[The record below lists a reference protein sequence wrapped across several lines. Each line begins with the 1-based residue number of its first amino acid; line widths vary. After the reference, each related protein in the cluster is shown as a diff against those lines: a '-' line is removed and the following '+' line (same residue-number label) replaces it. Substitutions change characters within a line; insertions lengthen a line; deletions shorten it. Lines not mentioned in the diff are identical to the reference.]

1 MMFYKEILNPVRE
14 AIGKYGARNAFFID
28 GMYYTYRQL
37 AERISAIR
45 SVIRAA
51 EKDEKIW
58 GLALHDDLNTYASIF
73 ALWMEGK
80 AYVPLNPNQPKE
92 RHHEVIKSVGTHYIL
107 SSDVNYNPE
116 VEGVNVISTAEVS
129 PENTLPCGG
138 FKPVNVPDSNIAYI
152 LFTSGSTGKPKGV
165 QITRGDLSAFIDSMD
180 NIGLD
185 ITEKDRCL
193 QPFDLTFDFSVSS
206 YVIPL
211 AKGASIYTIPNKATK
226 FTYIAE
232 LLEEYHLTVLQMV
245 PSMIRNLLP
254 YMDEVDVSSV
264 RYNILCG
271 EALMGKVIKA
281 WHQANPE
288 MISYNMYG
296 PTEDTVFCTYYL
308 IDKNNT
314 DNLLAS
320 NDIVSIGKTFKNSG
334 VLLVGE
340 KDEVISQPNM
350 EGELCLCGDQLTP
363 GYWKNEKENTEKFFV
378 KEGVRYYRTGDLCYY
393 AEDGNLMY
401 VSRKDFQVKIN
412 GFRVELG
419 EIENR
424 YAALSGGRYA
434 VVLPYLNE
442 QGNTELAIVIEGAEY
457 DVKEHRTALAN
468 TLPAYEV
475 PAQWLF
481 IRNIPLNQ
489 NGKVVRRM
497 GSLGSKF
504 CSLYSIRFFKLY
516 FALGS

>member
-1 MMFYKEILNPVRE
+1 M
-14 AIGKYGARNAFFID
+14 
-28 GMYYTYRQL
+28 
-37 AERISAIR
+37 
-45 SVIRAA
+45 
-51 EKDEKIW
+51 
-58 GLALHDDLNTYASIF
+58 DLNNKLLSFLLDRKTSCAPAFVINGEEWSYAGFYCIVEQIYQMICNKEEKYIFLYATDDIRTYASIV
-73 ALWMEGK
+73 ALWYAGK
-80 AYVPLNPNQPKE
+80 AYVPINPNQPKE
-92 RHHEVIKSVGTHYIL
+92 RHLEVIESVGSHCIL
-107 SSDVNYNPE
+107 TSDNNYT
-116 VEGVNVISTAEVS
+116 VEIEGINVLFTGEFTSTGYETKNIISISDISES
-129 PENTLPCGG
+129 EL
-138 FKPVNVPDSNIAYI
+138 AYI

-165 QITRGDLSAFIDSMD
+165 QITRGDLAAFIDSMD

-185 ITEKDRCL
+185 ITENDRCL

-232 LLEEYHLTVLQMV
+232 LLEEHHLTVLQLV

-281 WHQANPE
+281 WHQANQG
-288 MISYNMYG
+288 MVSYNMYG

-308 IDKNNT
+308 IDKTNT
-314 DNLLAS
+314 ENLLAA

-334 VLLVGE
+334 ILLVGE
-340 KDEVISQPNM
+340 DNEVITTPNG
-350 EGELCLCGDQLTP
+350 EGELCLCGEQLTP
-363 GYWKNEKENTEKFFV
+363 GYWKNDKENAEKFFE
-378 KEGVRYYRTGDLCYY
+378 KDGVRYYRTGDLCYY

-424 YAALSGGRYA
+424 YAAVSGGKYS
-434 VVLPYLNE
+434 VVIPYLNE
-442 QGNTELAIVIEGAEY
+442 QGNTELAIVIEGKEY
-457 DVKEHRTALAN
+457 DVKEHRAALAKA
-468 TLPAYEV
+468 LPAYEV
-475 PAQWLF
+475 PSSWLF

-489 NGKVVRRM
+489 NGKVDTKAIKE
-497 GSLGSKF
+497 KF
-504 CSLYSIRFFKLY
+504 NLK
-516 FALGS
+516 

>member
-1 MMFYKEILNPVRE
+1 MHLFYNQFIDPLLNVKDSQ
-14 AIGKYGARNAFFID
+14 ALAFHIGKRDFSYSQFYDVVEQVYAKVINLPEDNICLYATD
-28 GMYYTYRQL
+28 D
-37 AERISAIR
+37 IR
-45 SVIRAA
+45 
-51 EKDEKIW
+51 
-58 GLALHDDLNTYASIF
+58 TYASII
-73 ALWMEGK
+73 ALWYAGK

-92 RHHEVIKSVGTHYIL
+92 RHVEVVASVGAHYIL
-107 SSDVNYNPE
+107 SADEEYGIGIEGINHIYTNSIVTDEYVRSDE
-116 VEGVNVISTAEVS
+116 MKVID
-129 PENTLPCGG
+129 
-138 FKPVNVPDSNIAYI
+138 VPDSSLAYI

-165 QITRGDLSAFIDSMD
+165 QITRGDLAAFIDSMD

-185 ITEKDRCL
+185 ITDKDRCL

-206 YVIPL
+206 SVIPL

-232 LLEEYHLTVLQMV
+232 LLEEHHLTVLQMV

-288 MISYNMYG
+288 MVSYNMYG
-296 PTEDTVFCTYYL
+296 PTEDTVFCTYYP
-308 IDKNNT
+308 IDKTNIE
-314 DNLLAS
+314 NLLAA

-334 VLLVGE
+334 VLLIG
-340 KDEVISQPNM
+340 DDNAIINTPNV
-350 EGELCLCGDQLTP
+350 EGELCLCGEQLTP
-363 GYWKNEKENTEKFFV
+363 GYWKNDKENAEKFFE
-378 KEGVRYYRTGDLCYY
+378 KDGVRYYRTGDLCYY
-393 AEDGNLMY
+393 AEDVNLMY

-424 YAALSGGRYA
+424 YAAVSGGKYS
-434 VVLPYLNE
+434 VVIPYLNE
-442 QGNTELAIVIEGAEY
+442 QGNTELAIVIEGKEY
-457 DVKEHRTALAN
+457 DVKEHRAALAN
-468 TLPAYEV
+468 ALPAYEV
-475 PAQWLF
+475 PSSWLF

-489 NGKVVRRM
+489 NGKVDRKAIKE
-497 GSLGSKF
+497 KF
-504 CSLYSIRFFKLY
+504 NLK
-516 FALGS
+516 

>member
-1 MMFYKEILNPVRE
+1 MTYTFSLFLENIIHLDRSNDCAFVINGVSYSYAELINLSRQIYALIYDKEGTEVGLYVT
-14 AIGKYGARNAFFID
+14 D
-28 GMYYTYRQL
+28 D
-37 AERISAIR
+37 IR
-45 SVIRAA
+45 
-51 EKDEKIW
+51 
-58 GLALHDDLNTYASIF
+58 TYASII
-73 ALWMEGK
+73 ALWFQGK
-80 AYVPLNPNQPKE
+80 AYVPLNPNQPLE
-92 RHHEVIKSVGTHYIL
+92 RHKEVIESTRLDYVL
-107 SSDVNYNPE
+107 SSDEEYMLDE
-116 VEGVNVISTAEVS
+116 LGVTCIYTNRIQVS
-129 PENTLPCGG
+129 DNSSRLEMKQKL
-138 FKPVNVPDSNIAYI
+138 VPDTNLAYI

-165 QITRGDLSAFIDSMD
+165 QITRGNLAAFIDSMD

-232 LLEEYHLTVLQMV
+232 LLEEHHLTVLQMV

-254 YMDEVDVSSV
+254 YIDEVDVSSV

-288 MISYNMYG
+288 MVSYNMYG

-308 IDKNNT
+308 IDKTNT
-314 DNLLAS
+314 DNLLAA

-334 VLLVGE
+334 ILLVGE
-340 KDEVISQPNM
+340 TNEVITTPNV
-350 EGELCLCGDQLTP
+350 EGELCLCGEQLTP
-363 GYWKNEKENTEKFFV
+363 GYWKNDKENAEKFFE
-378 KEGVRYYRTGDLCYY
+378 KDGVRYYRTGDLCYY
-393 AEDGNLMY
+393 AEDRNLMY

-424 YAALSGGRYA
+424 YATVSGGKYS
-434 VVLPYLNE
+434 VVIPYLNE
-442 QGNTELAIVIEGAEY
+442 QGNTELAIVIEGKEY
-457 DVKEHRTALAN
+457 DVKEHRKALAN

-475 PAQWLF
+475 PSSWLF
-481 IRNIPLNQ
+481 MRSIPLNQ
-489 NGKVVRRM
+489 NGKVDRKAIKE
-497 GSLGSKF
+497 KF
-504 CSLYSIRFFKLY
+504 NLK
-516 FALGS
+516 